1 MNETRKKIIIQEIK
15 YWKESKL
22 LPERYCDFLL
32 TLYSGGE
39 ETITPVKKKKKIS
52 LHIPLW
58 MFTIIFFTI
67 LFVNYFTEIPIGL
80 QITLTAISIII
91 FGYFIYRYIEST
103 LLFQLALVCLALLM
117 LVESVN
123 LIDFIFPQSNGA
135 LYIVLFVQ
143 CAIWFILGRKLKLL
157 YFSISGVLGA
167 MLIVYFLGKSFL

>member
-22 LPERYCDFLL
+22 LPEQYCNFLL

-39 ETITPVKKKKKIS
+39 ETITPVKKKNKIS

-58 MFTIIFFTI
+58 MFTVIFFTI

-91 FGYFIYRYIEST
+91 FGYFIYRYIESA

-123 LIDFIFPQSNGA
+123 LIDFIFSQSNGA
-135 LYIVLFVQ
+135 LFIVLFVQ

-167 MLIVYFLGKSFL
+167 ILIVYFLVKSFL